1 MANLSVDGTRL
12 NRTLLELSAFG
23 KNAEGGVDRV
33 AYSDYDRDAR
43 GYAIGLMNQA
53 GLSVS
58 VDAAGN
64 IVGKRGGTDINLPP
78 IVTGS
83 HIDTVLNGGNFDG
96 CLGAMSAIEV
106 AQTLK
111 DNSHTTQH
119 PLEFIIF
126 QNEEQGLFGSRAIAS
141 GLQPAQLDLVSPSG
155 KTIREGINF
164 LGGDTSRLHEVLR
177 TPGSIAAF
185 IELHI
190 EQGPILDLASKNI
203 GVVTGIVAVYR
214 WNVVVR
220 GIANHAGTTP
230 MNARKDALVAA
241 ADFIVAVN
249 RVVTSHPGDQVG
261 TVGKIVALP
270 GAVNVVPGE
279 VQLTLELRDLDAAK
293 VQQLYQEI
301 ILAAGQIET
310 SRGVT
315 FQFTV
320 ATQQQPA
327 ITSQLIQEAT
337 IQVCDDLGHSYQLL
351 QSGAGHDSQEMS
363 RIGLMGM
370 IFIPSVGGISHSPH
384 EFSRPD
390 DITNGSNVHL
400 QLLLKLDQVL
410 ANSKT

>member
-43 GYAIGLMNQA
+43 GYAMGLMNQA

-64 IVGKRGGTDINLPP
+64 VVGKRTGSDNNLRP

-111 DNSHTTQH
+111 DGNLTTKH

-141 GLQPAQLDLVSPSG
+141 GLQSAQLDLVSPSG

-164 LGGDTSRLHEVLR
+164 LGGDTNRLHEVIR
-177 TPGSIAAF
+177 APGSIAAF
-185 IELHI
+185 VELHI

-214 WNVVVR
+214 WNVVVK

-241 ADFIVAVN
+241 AEFIVAVN
-249 RVVTSHPGDQVG
+249 RVVTSHSGDQVG
-261 TVGKIVALP
+261 TVGKIAALP
-270 GAVNVVPGE
+270 GAVNVIPGE
-279 VQLTLELRDLDAAK
+279 VQLTLELRDLEAAK

-301 ILAAGQIET
+301 TLAAGQIET

-327 ITSQLIQEAT
+327 ITSQLIRET
-337 IQVCDDLGHSYQLL
+337 TVQVCADLGRSYQMI
-351 QSGAGHDSQEMS
+351 QSGAGHDSQEMG
-363 RIGLMGM
+363 RLGPMGM

-384 EFSRPD
+384 EFSRPS
-390 DITNGSNVHL
+390 DITNGGNALLHV
-400 QLLLKLDQVL
+400 LLKLDQVL
-410 ANSKT
+410 IDTKR

>member
-1 MANLSVDGTRL
+1 MANLSIDGTRL
-12 NRTLLELSAFG
+12 NRTLQELSAFG

-43 GYAIGLMNQA
+43 GYAKNLMAQA
-53 GLSVS
+53 GLSVA

-64 IVGKRGGTDINLPP
+64 IIGKRAGTNVNLSP

-106 AQTLK
+106 AQTMK
-111 DNSHTTQH
+111 DNSLTTRH
-119 PLEFIIF
+119 PLEFVIF

-164 LGGDTSRLHEVLR
+164 LGGDTNRLHEVLR
-177 TPGSIAAF
+177 SPDSIAAF
-185 IELHI
+185 VELHI

-214 WNVVVR
+214 WNVVVQ
-220 GIANHAGTTP
+220 GTSNHAGTTP

-241 ADFIVAVN
+241 SEFIVAVN

-261 TVGKIVALP
+261 TVGKIIALP
-270 GAVNVVPGE
+270 GAVNVIPGE

-301 ILAAGQIET
+301 TLASQQIET

-315 FQFTV
+315 FQFTI

-327 ITSQLIQEAT
+327 ITSQLIREAT
-337 IQVCDDLGHSYQLL
+337 AQICGDLGQSYQLI

-363 RIGLMGM
+363 RIGPMGM

-384 EFSRPD
+384 EFSRPS
-390 DITNGSNVHL
+390 DIINGANVHL
-400 QLLLKLDQVL
+400 HLLLKLDQL
-410 ANSKT
+410 LSNSKK